1 MDSVWFMAS
10 SPSNLTDNLAVCLH
24 NSKCMDF

>member
-1 MDSVWFMAS
+1 MDSVRFMAS
-10 SPSNLTDNLAVCLH
+10 SPSNLTDNLAEGFH